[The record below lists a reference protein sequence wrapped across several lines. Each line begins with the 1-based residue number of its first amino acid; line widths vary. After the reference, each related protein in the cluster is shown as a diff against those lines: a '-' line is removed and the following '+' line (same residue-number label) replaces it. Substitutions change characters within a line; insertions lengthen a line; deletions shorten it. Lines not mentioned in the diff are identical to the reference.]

1 MSAIDW
7 RIRVKALMEGG
18 AEKEFQVDVRSDE
31 TVGDFRGRLA
41 TTSQVEPQKQRLIY
55 HGRLLVDDAQ
65 KLVDVGVSDGSA
77 LHMVARPTAAPAAPA
92 PTAATSAERADSG
105 IRGGRGDFLSNLGF
119 TADLQAPQLQP
130 TPFSLTPL
138 AVQVMD
144 QTFHRLR
151 TRDRDAAGTP
161 QSPQDARQR
170 VIYGVHRDF
179 GADNGGEW
187 VASTANSLHYN
198 IDREAALGSSLT
210 AEEFRRGSI
219 QGADPLSQGSNIEAY
234 LPIPGLVSND
244 SQLSRLS
251 EYLSSRAQPSR
262 AQANELFYEL
272 RETLLPALRRLPGH
286 ENYNYNSTSLSRPH
300 CLGRTTTNQ
309 IEGVGEA
316 LSGLGDAFIELGRS
330 LQSVGAQ
337 WQSRNTIQPGS
348 AYSPEQTHNILQALR
363 QLVNTASVASPFL
376 QTTLAQTSSE
386 RPTAT
391 SAAANRARGG
401 DMPDAASTLLQ
412 RSPHQTAILMSNHR
426 RARRLQTIDMAM
438 DMPRPRTHATVE
450 IEFITNH
457 IPTTLPPPPNT
468 RNSQQP
474 QPQSQPQPQPRST
487 GPASIATLFADAI
500 RQTGTTA
507 HTAAGHAPGAD
518 SGRNVA
524 QPDPFANLIEQLRSR
539 VDRVFQDSLPGPTSA
554 ETSVQP
560 PPDSS
565 RSGQTGAHMG
575 TSATASNAS
584 SSDTQSNNSEAN
596 VGFAGFVDRLSALG
610 SQTARSDR
618 SNLSTT
624 TEYGSVIDATNRA
637 PRFISVNLGGNGN
650 GNGNMGHILPGLM
663 QPNNPFSIAS
673 IFLGTEAGST
683 ANTSRRASVASSTSA
698 ALTSD
703 GGSNAGQVAGVPAP
717 PLVFR
722 SRDAATS
729 AATGPRTGEVR
740 ARSDSISSSGNTAE
754 GSSGSAT
761 SSNNRSS
768 GSSKRHKPDEASG
781 NEDQGSS
788 CGR

>member
-77 LHMVARPTAAPAAPA
+77 LHMVARPTAATAAPA

-119 TADLQAPQLQP
+119 TAGLQAPQLQP

-138 AVQVMD
+138 AAQVMD

-151 TRDRDAAGTP
+151 SGDRDAAGTP
-161 QSPQDARQR
+161 QSVQDARQR

-234 LPIPGLVSND
+234 LPIPGLMSND
-244 SQLSRLS
+244 SQLLRLS

-262 AQANELFYEL
+262 AQANELLYEL

-286 ENYNYNSTSLSRPH
+286 ENYNYSSMSSSRPH
-300 CLGRTTTNQ
+300 YLGRAATNQ

-330 LQSVGAQ
+330 LQSVGTQ
-337 WQSRNTIQPGS
+337 WQNRNTLQPGS

-363 QLVNTASVASPFL
+363 QLVNTTSVASPFL
-376 QTTLAQTSSE
+376 QTTLARTSSE

-391 SAAANRARGG
+391 GAAANRTRGG

-438 DMPRPRTHATVE
+438 DMPRPRTHAT
-450 IEFITNH
+450 
-457 IPTTLPPPPNT
+457 
-468 RNSQQP
+468 
-474 QPQSQPQPQPRST
+474 PRST
-487 GPASIATLFADAI
+487 GPASIATLFADAV

-507 HTAAGHAPGAD
+507 HAAAGHAPGAD

-539 VDRVFQDSLPGPTSA
+539 VDRVFQDSLPGPASV

-565 RSGQTGAHMG
+565 RSGQTGAQMG
-575 TSATASNAS
+575 TSATASSAS
-584 SSDTQSNNSEAN
+584 SSDTQSSNSEAN
-596 VGFAGFVDRLSALG
+596 AGFAGFVDRLSALG

-637 PRFISVNLGGNGN
+637 PRFISINLGGNGN
-650 GNGNMGHILPGLM
+650 GNMGQVLPGLM

-703 GGSNAGQVAGVPAP
+703 GGSNAGQIAGVPAP

-740 ARSDSISSSGNTAE
+740 ARSDSISSPGNTAE
-754 GSSGSAT
+754 GSSGLAT
-761 SSNNRSS
+761 SSSNHNS
-768 GSSKRHKPDEASG
+768 GSSKRHKPDEAPG

-788 CGR
+788 GGR

>member
-77 LHMVARPTAAPAAPA
+77 LHMVARPTAATAAPA

-119 TADLQAPQLQP
+119 TAGLQAPQLQP

-138 AVQVMD
+138 AAQVMD

-151 TRDRDAAGTP
+151 SGDRDAAGTP
-161 QSPQDARQR
+161 QSVQDARQR

-234 LPIPGLVSND
+234 LPIPGLMSND
-244 SQLSRLS
+244 SQLLRLS

-262 AQANELFYEL
+262 AQANELLYEL

-286 ENYNYNSTSLSRPH
+286 ENYNYSSMSSSRPH
-300 CLGRTTTNQ
+300 YLGRAATNQ

-330 LQSVGAQ
+330 LQSVGTQ
-337 WQSRNTIQPGS
+337 WQNRNTLQPGS

-363 QLVNTASVASPFL
+363 QL
-376 QTTLAQTSSE
+376 
-386 RPTAT
+386 
-391 SAAANRARGG
+391 
-401 DMPDAASTLLQ
+401 
-412 RSPHQTAILMSNHR
+412 
-426 RARRLQTIDMAM
+426 
-438 DMPRPRTHATVE
+438 
-450 IEFITNH
+450 
-457 IPTTLPPPPNT
+457 
-468 RNSQQP
+468 
-474 QPQSQPQPQPRST
+474 PRST
-487 GPASIATLFADAI
+487 GPASIATLFADAV

-507 HTAAGHAPGAD
+507 HAAAGHAPGAD

-539 VDRVFQDSLPGPTSA
+539 VDRVFQDSLPGPASV

-565 RSGQTGAHMG
+565 RSGQTGAQMG
-575 TSATASNAS
+575 TSATASSAS
-584 SSDTQSNNSEAN
+584 SSDTQSSNSEAN
-596 VGFAGFVDRLSALG
+596 AGFAGFVDRLSALG

-637 PRFISVNLGGNGN
+637 PRFISINLGGNGN
-650 GNGNMGHILPGLM
+650 GNMGQVLPGLM

-703 GGSNAGQVAGVPAP
+703 GGSNAGQIAGVPAP

-740 ARSDSISSSGNTAE
+740 ARSDSISSPGNTAE
-754 GSSGSAT
+754 GSSGLAT
-761 SSNNRSS
+761 SSSNHNS
-768 GSSKRHKPDEASG
+768 GSSKRHKPDEAPG

-788 CGR
+788 GGR